1 MSVATRPAPASAAPV
16 ADAPSTWASLRAVVR
31 RGLRDHRRAWLTWG
45 GPLGA
50 MSALMAAIWPSVE
63 GALDEAL
70 ENYPDAIKEAFNI
83 REITTVEAYIDA
95 EMMSLIV
102 PLALAFL
109 AVRVVTRAIAGAEE
123 QRYLDTLLAAPVAR
137 GTLVAGAF
145 LVAAVVVAVVLAV
158 TTLLTWIV
166 AVLAGTDASLAVLAR
181 GAANVWPLSMLF
193 AGIAALAAGL
203 LHRSAPVI
211 AVATGTLVGMY
222 VIDLVGKLAD
232 PVEPL
237 RYASAF
243 RYYGSAIQDGIDP
256 LAFAGL
262 ALAGIALA
270 AAGARLL
277 QRRDVLA

>member
-1 MSVATRPAPASAAPV
+1 MSVATRPAPATEALAAAAPSRWRSV
-16 ADAPSTWASLRAVVR
+16 RAVVR

-70 ENYPDAIKEAFNI
+70 EGYPEALKEAFNI
-83 REITTVEAYIDA
+83 REITSVEAYIDA

-102 PLALAFL
+102 PLAVAFL
-109 AVRVVTRAIAGAEE
+109 AVRVITRAISVAEE
-123 QRYLDTLLAAPVAR
+123 QRYLDTELAAPVSR
-137 GTLVAGAF
+137 GALVAGAF
-145 LVAAVVVAVVLAV
+145 TVAAIVVAVVLAV

-166 AVLAGTDASLAVLAR
+166 AVLAGTDASLTVLAR

-193 AGIAALAAGL
+193 AGVATLAAGR
-203 LHRSAPVI
+203 LHRSAQVTAI
-211 AVATGTLVGMY
+211 ATGTLVGMY

-237 RYASAF
+237 RYVSAF

-262 ALAGIALA
+262 TLCGIALA
-270 AAGARLL
+270 VAGAVLFR
-277 QRRDVLA
+277 RRDVLA

>member
-1 MSVATRPAPASAAPV
+1 MSATLQPARARTGRVTHVPGP
-16 ADAPSTWASLRAVVR
+16 WRSLRAVVR
-31 RGLRDHRRAWLTWG
+31 RGLRDHRSAWLTWG

-109 AVRVVTRAIAGAEE
+109 AVRIVTRAIAAAEE
-123 QRYLDTLLAAPVAR
+123 QRYLDTVLAAPVAR
-137 GTLVAGAF
+137 PTLVAGAMV
-145 LVAAVVVAVVLAV
+145 VAAVVVAVVLAV
-158 TTLLTWIV
+158 TTLVTWV
-166 AVLAGTDASLAVLAR
+166 AAVLVGTDASLAVLAR
-181 GAANVWPLSMLF
+181 GAANVWPLSMFFGGL
-193 AGIAALAAGL
+193 AALAAGF
-203 LHRSAPVI
+203 LHRSAPVTAI
-211 AVATGTLVGMY
+211 ATGTLVGMY

-237 RYASAF
+237 RHVSVF
-243 RYYGSAIQDGIDP
+243 MYYGSAIQDGIDP
-256 LAFAGL
+256 LAFAGVT
-262 ALAGIALA
+262 LAGLALA
-270 AAGARLL
+270 AAGAVVFR
-277 QRRDVLA
+277 RRDVLA

>member
-1 MSVATRPAPASAAPV
+1 MSVATRPTPASAAPV
-16 ADAPSTWASLRAVVR
+16 ADAPSTRASLRAVVR

-50 MSALMAAIWPSVE
+50 MSAMMAAIWPSIE
-63 GALDEAL
+63 GALDDAL
-70 ENYPDAIKEAFNI
+70 ENYPDALKEAFNI

-181 GAANVWPLSMLF
+181 GAANVWPLSLLF

-203 LHRSAPVI
+203 LHRSAPVTAI
-211 AVATGTLVGMY
+211 ATGTLVGMV

-262 ALAGIALA
+262 TLAGVALA
-270 AAGARLL
+270 AAGALL
-277 QRRDVLA
+277 LDRRDVLA

>member
-1 MSVATRPAPASAAPV
+1 MTLLAII
-16 ADAPSTWASLRAVVR
+16 R

-45 GPLGA
+45 APLGA

-70 ENYPDAIKEAFNI
+70 ENYPDALKEAFNI
-83 REITTVEAYIDA
+83 REITTVETYIDA

-102 PLALAFL
+102 PLAVAFL
-109 AVRVVTRAIAGAEE
+109 AVRIVTRAIAGAEE
-123 QRYLDTLLAAPVAR
+123 QRYLDTLLAAPVTRA
-137 GTLVAGAF
+137 TLVAGAIV
-145 LVAAVVVAVVLAV
+145 VAAIVVAVVLAV
-158 TTLLTWIV
+158 TTLMTWI
-166 AVLAGTDASLAVLAR
+166 AALLAGTDASLAVLAR
-181 GAANVWPLSMLF
+181 GTANVWPLSMLF
-193 AGIAALAAGL
+193 AGLAAFAAGR
-203 LHRSAPVI
+203 LHRSTQVT

-232 PVEPL
+232 EVEPL

-262 ALAGIALA
+262 TLVGIALA
-270 AAGARLL
+270 VAGALLL

>member
-1 MSVATRPAPASAAPV
+1 MSVATRPTPPAAAPV
-16 ADAPSTWASLRAVVR
+16 AGVPSAGASLRAVVR
-31 RGLRDHRRAWLTWG
+31 RGLRDPRRAWLTWG

-63 GALDEAL
+63 GVLDEAL
-70 ENYPDAIKEAFNI
+70 EGYPEALKEAFNI

>member
-1 MSVATRPAPASAAPV
+1 MSVATRPTPAPAAQV
-16 ADAPSTWASLRAVVR
+16 ADAPSTRASLRAVVR

-50 MSALMAAIWPSVE
+50 MSAMMAAIWPSVE

-70 ENYPDAIKEAFNI
+70 ENYPDALKEAFNI

-181 GAANVWPLSMLF
+181 GAANVWPLSLLF

-203 LHRSAPVI
+203 LHRSAPVTAI
-211 AVATGTLVGMY
+211 ATGTLVGMY

-262 ALAGIALA
+262 TLAGVALA
-270 AAGARLL
+270 AAGALL
-277 QRRDVLA
+277 LDRRDVLA

>member
-1 MSVATRPAPASAAPV
+1 MSATLLRTPAPARTAL
-16 ADAPSTWASLRAVVR
+16 APSWRRSLRAVVR

-45 GPLGA
+45 LPLGA

-70 ENYPDAIKEAFNI
+70 ENYPESLKEAFNI
-83 REITTVEAYIDA
+83 REITSVEAYIDA

-102 PLALAFL
+102 PLAIAFL
-109 AVRVVTRAIAGAEE
+109 AVRIMTRAIAAAEE

-137 GTLVAGAF
+137 TTLMAGTL
-145 LVAAVVVAVVLAV
+145 LVAATVVAVVLVVMA
-158 TTLLTWIV
+158 LLTWVV
-166 AVLAGTDASLAVLAR
+166 ALLAGTDASLVVLGR
-181 GAANVWPLSMLF
+181 GAANVWPLAMLF
-193 AGIAALAAGL
+193 AGVAALAAGA
-203 LHRSAPVI
+203 LHRSAPVTAI
-211 AVATGTLVGMY
+211 ATGTLVGMY

-232 PVEPL
+232 EVEPL

-262 ALAGIALA
+262 TLAGVALT
-270 AAGARLL
+270 AAGAVLL
-277 QRRDVLA
+277 RRRDVLA

>member
-1 MSVATRPAPASAAPV
+1 MSVATRHAPAPEESV
-16 ADAPSTWASLRAVVR
+16 AVAPSQRRSVRAVVR

-70 ENYPDAIKEAFNI
+70 EGYPEALKEAFNI

-95 EMMSLIV
+95 ETMSLIV
-102 PLALAFL
+102 PLAVAFL
-109 AVRVVTRAIAGAEE
+109 AVRIVTRAISVAEE
-123 QRYLDTLLAAPVAR
+123 QRYLDTVLAAPVSR
-137 GTLVAGAF
+137 GALVAGAF
-145 LVAAVVVAVVLAV
+145 AVAAIVVAVVLAV
-158 TTLLTWIV
+158 TTLLTWVV
-166 AVLAGTDASLAVLAR
+166 ALLAGTDASLVVLGR

-193 AGIAALAAGL
+193 AGVATLAAGR
-203 LHRSAPVI
+203 LHRSAQVTAI
-211 AVATGTLVGMY
+211 ATGTLVGMY

-237 RYASAF
+237 RYVSAF
-243 RYYGSAIQDGIDP
+243 KYYGSAIQDGIDP

-262 ALAGIALA
+262 TIAGLVLAV
-270 AAGARLL
+270 AGAVLL
-277 QRRDVLA
+277 RRRDVLA

>member
-1 MSVATRPAPASAAPV
+1 MSVATRHAPAPEASV
-16 ADAPSTWASLRAVVR
+16 AVAPSQRRSVRAVVR

-70 ENYPDAIKEAFNI
+70 EGYPEALKEAFNI

-95 EMMSLIV
+95 ETMSLIV
-102 PLALAFL
+102 PLAVAFL
-109 AVRVVTRAIAGAEE
+109 AVRIVTRAISVAEE
-123 QRYLDTLLAAPVAR
+123 QRYLDTVLAAPVSR
-137 GTLVAGAF
+137 GALVAGAF
-145 LVAAVVVAVVLAV
+145 AVAAIVVAVVLAV
-158 TTLLTWIV
+158 TTLLTWVV
-166 AVLAGTDASLAVLAR
+166 ALLAGTDASLVVLGR

-193 AGIAALAAGL
+193 AGVATLAAGR
-203 LHRSAPVI
+203 LHRSAQVTAI
-211 AVATGTLVGMY
+211 ATGTLVGMY

-237 RYASAF
+237 RYVSAF
-243 RYYGSAIQDGIDP
+243 KYYGSAIQDGIDP

-262 ALAGIALA
+262 TIAGLVLAV
-270 AAGARLL
+270 AGAVLL
-277 QRRDVLA
+277 RRRDVLA